1 MRSHLSLILFIMY
14 LETKHEYEYIRRLS
28 YQIITCSLSV
38 YFSKRHARSSA
49 VEMASMTRDHVSV
62 IVDGRVRNAMFPSA
76 SASTPSVVVTARAQR
91 ARVFVLWA
99 TKERIALRVSVCVC
113 VCSFLLTLFHCQ
125 GLKVIVH
132 TKMKI
137 LSSFTHAQVV
147 PNLHELFFSIWVSVL
162 KWETHILAYFKRS
175 SLAVSPNSLVGPNR
189 LQQKHFSDMSKG
201 WEILI

>member
-14 LETKHEYEYIRRLS
+14 LETKHEYENIRRLS

-62 IVDGRVRNAMFPSA
+62 IVDGRVRNAMFPSP

-113 VCSFLLTLFHCQ
+113 VC
-125 GLKVIVH
+125 V
-132 TKMKI
+132 
-137 LSSFTHAQVV
+137 
-147 PNLHELFFSIWVSVL
+147 
-162 KWETHILAYFKRS
+162 
-175 SLAVSPNSLVGPNR
+175 
-189 LQQKHFSDMSKG
+189 
-201 WEILI
+201 